1 MKIRTKFNW
10 LSIRRNV
17 KKMMRRKYKKTIKL
31 SDVDRIWL
39 DYVEYA
45 IVEPLLKYGKV
56 EVDNN
61 ITIEIVGK
69 TVENH
74 LPSRNL
80 AAKGKYVKGNYIG
93 SIEKVNYKRLGI
105 VYSVQFTDKSHKGG
119 KLVFE
124 TDAKLKKRI
133 SEHLFNSFQPYR
145 IAG

>member
-1 MKIRTKFNW
+1 M
-10 LSIRRNV
+10 
-17 KKMMRRKYKKTIKL
+17 KTIKL

-80 AAKGKYVKGNYIG
+80 TVEALA
-93 SIEKVNYKRLGI
+93 
-105 VYSVQFTDKSHKGG
+105 
-119 KLVFE
+119 
-124 TDAKLKKRI
+124 
-133 SEHLFNSFQPYR
+133 
-145 IAG
+145 